1 MICIVKHK
9 SFNFFC
15 FAGLVDFICINI
27 GEPQLNLFFI
37 ISNKYLRFKRK
48 KSSHKWSIYFYNSS
62 GTD

>member
-48 KSSHKWSIYFYNSS
+48 KSSHK
-62 GTD
+62 